1 MQFESRKSLRLVN
14 MNFKMPTTVMKLY
27 KIRII
32 TTPNISKSGGFIPS
46 YKVFCK
52 YTLFYDSFKHSKPV
66 YIPPN

>member
-52 YTLFYDSFKHSKPV
+52 YT
-66 YIPPN
+66 